1 MEGIKICQGEK
12 PLKGEIKI
20 SGSKNASLP
29 IMAATVLEP
38 AEYILHDV
46 PVLRDIKVMQAVLK
60 ALGGRIEQKGNS
72 MLIDTRDLNS
82 TEIPDYLMRKMRA
95 SILFMGPL
103 LGRFG
108 KVKVSQPGG
117 CSIGPR
123 PIDWHVKGL
132 SQMGANFKESH
143 GFLTGWGG
151 SLKGKEIHLD
161 FPSVGTTEN
170 LMLGAAKAQGNTVI
184 RNAAREPEI
193 VDLQNFLNSMGAE
206 IIGAGTD
213 MIKITGKKSLSGTEH
228 TVIPDRIEAG
238 TFLLAGAITKGEVK
252 LLNVI
257 PEHLESV
264 IAKIREA
271 GFEIKEEGETLTILS
286 TGITPNSL
294 DIKTYPYP
302 GFPTDMQPQFMALLS
317 LARGTSVI
325 TENIFENRMKH
336 AEELKRL
343 GANIRVE
350 GKTAIIQGVQRLY
363 GAFVE
368 SPPALRAGAA
378 LVLAGLAA
386 EGETLVADIEHIERG
401 YDNLVGKLKKLGAEV
416 ELIKISEEDKNA

>member
-1 MEGIKICQGEK
+1 MQGIRIRQGEK
-12 PLKGEIKI
+12 PLKGEVKI
-20 SGSKNASLP
+20 SGSKNAALP
-29 IMAATVLEP
+29 IMAGTVLEP
-38 AEYILHDV
+38 GEYVLHDL
-46 PVLRDIKVMQAVLK
+46 PILRDIKVMRAVLE
-60 ALGGRIEQKGNS
+60 ALGAVVEQKGKS
-72 MLIDTRDLNS
+72 LLIDTRDLS
-82 TEIPDYLMRKMRA
+82 SAEIPDYLMRRMRA

-123 PIDWHVKGL
+123 PIDWHIKGL
-132 SQMGANFKESH
+132 KQLGANFKESH
-143 GFLTGWGG
+143 GFLTGWGS
-151 SLKGKEIHLD
+151 SLTGREIHLD

-170 LMLGAAKAQGNTVI
+170 IMLGAAKARGNTVI

-193 VDLQNFLNSMGAE
+193 VDLQNFLNSMGAS
-206 IIGAGTD
+206 IVGAGTD
-213 MIKITGKKSLSGTEH
+213 LIKITGKKKLQGTEH

-238 TFLLAGAITKGEVK
+238 TFLLAGAITRGEVK
-252 LLNVI
+252 VLNVI

-264 IAKIREA
+264 IAKVREA
-271 GFEIKEEGETLTILS
+271 GFELQEEGESLTILPS
-286 TGITPNSL
+286 GTRPNPL

-302 GFPTDMQPQFMALLS
+302 GFPTDMQPQFMALLT
-317 LARGTSVI
+317 LARGTSVL

-336 AEELKRL
+336 AEELKRM
-343 GANIRVE
+343 GAKIRVE
-350 GKTAIIQGVQRLY
+350 GRTAIIEGVERLY

-386 EGETLVADIEHIERG
+386 EGETQVVDIEHIERG
-401 YDNLVGKLKKLGAEV
+401 YENLVGKLQKLGAEIEVFNV
-416 ELIKISEEDKNA
+416 EEEEKNA

>member
-1 MEGIKICQGEK
+1 MQGIRIRQGEK
-12 PLKGEIKI
+12 PLKGEVKI
-20 SGSKNASLP
+20 SGSKNAALP
-29 IMAATVLEP
+29 VMAATVLEP
-38 AEYILHDV
+38 AEYVLNDI
-46 PVLRDIKVMQAVLK
+46 PILRDIKFMKAVLE
-60 ALGGRIEQKGNS
+60 ALGGKVEQKGNA
-72 MLIDTRDLNS
+72 MLIDTRHLNS
-82 TEIPDYLMRKMRA
+82 TEIPDYLMRRMRA

-123 PIDWHVKGL
+123 PVDWHVKGL
-132 SQMGANFKESH
+132 QQLGAKFQESH
-143 GFLTGWGG
+143 GFLTGWGS

-170 LMLGAAKAQGNTVI
+170 IMLGAAKAKGNTII

-213 MIKITGKKSLSGTEH
+213 MIKITGKKELNGTEH

-238 TFLLAGAITKGEVK
+238 TFLVAGAITRGEIK

-264 IAKIREA
+264 IAKIKEA
-271 GFEIKEEGETLTILS
+271 GFELVEEGDTLTIFPAG
-286 TGITPNSL
+286 TAPNSL

-317 LARGTSVI
+317 LARGTSVL

-343 GANIRVE
+343 GAKIRVE
-350 GKTAIIQGVQRLY
+350 GRTAIIEGVPRLY

-386 EGETLVADIEHIERG
+386 EGETCVVDIEHIERG
-401 YDNLVGKLKKLGAEV
+401 YEELVGKLQQLGAEI
-416 ELIKISEEDKNA
+416 EIIHLEEEEKNG